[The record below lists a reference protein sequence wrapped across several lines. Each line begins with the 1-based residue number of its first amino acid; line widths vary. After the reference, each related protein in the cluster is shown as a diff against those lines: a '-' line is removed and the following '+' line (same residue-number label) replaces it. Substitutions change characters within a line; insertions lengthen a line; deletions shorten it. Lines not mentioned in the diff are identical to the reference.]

1 MFMKYEYGLI
11 IRGLLCFT
19 PISLF
24 YLILT
29 PLTLYGSYLL
39 LWFYNPIIY
48 GTGIIIG
55 ENLFELVGACI
66 AAAAYLLLLILILLT
81 KEIGFYNRIKMFLF
95 GSLLIYLLNIIRIA
109 FLVILSISFNTTLF
123 EIIHT
128 IFWKFLSGI
137 YVAGVWILLVYLFK
151 IKSIPIYSDL
161 KYLYKNS
168 LFKK

>member
-1 MFMKYEYGLI
+1 MFMKYEHGLI
-11 IRGLLCFT
+11 IRGLLCFI

-39 LWFYNPIIY
+39 LWLYNPSIY
-48 GTGIIIG
+48 GTNLIVGDQ
-55 ENLFELVGACI
+55 LFEFVNACI

-81 KEIGFYNRIKMFLF
+81 KDVGFYDRIKMFLF
-95 GSLLIYLLNIIRIA
+95 GSLLIYILNIVRIA
-109 FLVILSISFNTTLF
+109 VLVILSVSFNTELF

-151 IKSIPIYSDL
+151 IKSIPVYSDL
-161 KYLYKNS
+161 RYLYKNS

>member
-1 MFMKYEYGLI
+1 MKYEHGLI
-11 IRGLLCFT
+11 IRVLLCFI

-29 PLTLYGSYLL
+29 PLTLYGSYFL
-39 LWFYNPIIY
+39 LWFYNPAIY
-48 GTGIIIG
+48 GTSIIIG

-81 KEIGFYNRIKMFLF
+81 KEIEFYTRIKMFLF
-95 GSLLIYLLNIIRIA
+95 GSLLIYILNIIRIA

-123 EIIHT
+123 DIIHT
-128 IFWKFLSGI
+128 IFWKFLSGV
-137 YVAGVWILLVYLFK
+137 YVAGVWIFLVYLFK

-161 KYLYKNS
+161 KYLYGKS

>member
-1 MFMKYEYGLI
+1 MKYEYGLI
-11 IRGLLCFT
+11 IRTLLCFI

-29 PLTLYGSYLL
+29 PLTLYGIYFL
-39 LWFYNPIIY
+39 LWFYNPTIY
-48 GTGIIIG
+48 GIGIIIG
-55 ENLFELVGACI
+55 ENLFELIEACI

-81 KEIGFYNRIKMFLF
+81 KDIGFYNRIKMFLF
-95 GSLLIYLLNIIRIA
+95 GSLLIYILNIIRIA
-109 FLVILSISFNTTLF
+109 FLVVLSISFNTTLF
-123 EIIHT
+123 DIIHT

-137 YVAGVWILLVYLFK
+137 YVAGVWIFLVYLFK
-151 IKSIPIYSDL
+151 IKSIPFYSDI